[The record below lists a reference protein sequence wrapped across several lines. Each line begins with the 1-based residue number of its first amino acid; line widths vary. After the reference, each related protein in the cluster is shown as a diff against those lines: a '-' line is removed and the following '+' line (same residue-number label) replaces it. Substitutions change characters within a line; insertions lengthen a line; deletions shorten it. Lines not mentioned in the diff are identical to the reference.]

1 MCVLVGLIF
10 VACGMVFPACSMSA
24 FEERVDAALDDVLP
38 ALERLCGVAL
48 ASDQLPTVVESSRID
63 FDETFQEEDRRREYL
78 LYSAMGAVVSDY
90 DSYASEIIRRSV
102 GHLGFYDD
110 RSHSIWVRSDIDDGR
125 FHEVMA
131 HEMTHAWVSVQ
142 QPLWRLERPRRLS
155 DSPDAHLARLGIEE
169 GFAME
174 CVSRYRKDRWDR
186 IYRDAEKDWFVAVE
200 DPQDVTVMVDP
211 RTFDF
216 IDRASGWIPS
226 LADRFRGQYL
236 RGIVDFGTVVHDPS
250 FSQIQ
255 TAHLLS
261 ISDVPRDIQ
270 FGALL
275 LREALT
281 LHGVPWPNAEAVARS
296 VGHDEFEITE
306 AQSGRLCSVLR
317 IVFESEPS
325 FSARWLSPR
334 DAMSKWAASA
344 SKQVE
349 FEDDDQVLVSECI
362 SFS

>member
-1 MCVLVGLIF
+1 MSALVGVIL
-10 VACGMVFPACSMSA
+10 VACGMVSSGCLMSA
-24 FEERVDAALDDVLP
+24 FEKRVDAALDDVLP

-48 ASDQLPTVVESSRID
+48 VSDQLPTVAESSLID
-63 FDETFQEEDRRREYL
+63 FGDIFQEEDRRREYL
-78 LYSAMGAVVSDY
+78 LYNAMGGVVSDY
-90 DSYASEIIRRSV
+90 DSYASEITRRSV

-125 FHEVMA
+125 FHEVIA
-131 HEMTHAWVSVQ
+131 HELTHAWVKVQ

-186 IYRDAEKDWFVAVE
+186 VYRDVEKDWFVAVGE
-200 DPQDVTVMVDP
+200 PQDTTVMVDP

-226 LADRFRGQYL
+226 LADGFREQYL
-236 RGIVDFGTVVHDPS
+236 RDVVDFGTVVNDPS

-261 ISDVPRDIQ
+261 ISEVPRDTQ

-317 IVFESEPS
+317 LVFENGQS
-325 FSARWLSPR
+325 FPARWLSPR

-349 FEDDDQVLVSECI
+349 FEGDDQVLVSECI